1 MKHVL
6 PSVLALLAPALMA
19 AETKVDFNYDIR
31 PIISA
36 KCYHCH
42 GPDESS
48 RKAKLRLDVREDTL
62 KERDG
67 TRAIVPGDLKAS
79 ELVLRIQ
86 SQEAEE
92 VMPPPK
98 EGEPLTARE
107 IDLLT
112 RWIQEGAEY
121 KEHWAWTA
129 PKRTTPPTCLSPH
142 PIDAFIDAKLDTAG
156 LHRSPEADRATLLR
170 RVS

>member
-1 MKHVL
+1 MLPLFRHLLPISLTAAAALGVQPEGIDFVRDVQPVL
-6 PSVLALLAPALMA
+6 
-19 AETKVDFNYDIR
+19 
-31 PIISA
+31 SA

-42 GPDESS
+42 GPDEAA

-67 TRAIVPGDLKAS
+67 TRAIVPGDIKAS

-86 SQEAEE
+86 SHDSEE

-121 KEHWAWTA
+121 KEHWA
-129 PKRTTPPTCLSPH
+129 
-142 PIDAFIDAKLDTAG
+142 
-156 LHRSPEADRATLLR
+156 
-170 RVS
+170 